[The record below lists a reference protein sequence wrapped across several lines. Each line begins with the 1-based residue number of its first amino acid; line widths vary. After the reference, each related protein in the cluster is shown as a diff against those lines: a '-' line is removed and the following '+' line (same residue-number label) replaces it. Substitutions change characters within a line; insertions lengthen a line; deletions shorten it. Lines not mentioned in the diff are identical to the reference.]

1 MQVLD
6 ISRALTPGHPNWPG
20 DAPLTVTPGAR
31 ISSGDSVNTGVISTS
46 THTGTHVDAPWHYD
60 DAAPRLHEIPLDV
73 YVGRALVV
81 RVPPGERIEA
91 SLLDTLPA
99 QLPPRLLLCTGQPA
113 HWDEFPRTFMFPAP
127 EFVRAAGERGVR
139 LLGLD
144 VPSMDPLDSKT
155 LDSHHAAYGAGIHIL
170 ESLSLSHVAPGEYT
184 LVCLPLPL
192 HGADGAPARA
202 VLLP

>member
-1 MQVLD
+1 MY
-6 ISRALTPGHPNWPG
+6 RG
-20 DAPLTVTPGAR
+20 DRPAE
-31 ISSGDSVNTGVISTS
+31 SS
-46 THTGTHVDAPWHYD
+46 AKRP
-60 DAAPRLHEIPLDV
+60 
-73 YVGRALVV
+73 
-81 RVPPGERIEA
+81 
-91 SLLDTLPA
+91 
-99 QLPPRLLLCTGQPA
+99 PPRLLLCTGQPA

-184 LVCLPLPL
+184 LVC
-192 HGADGAPARA
+192 
-202 VLLP
+202 